1 MFLLANQAYLDGTYE
16 KAAAMYE
23 KIRQGG
29 HSNGHIFY
37 NLGNCYVRMN
47 KLGKAILNYHKALIL
62 VPRDGD
68 CKANLRYARG
78 RTMDRIE
85 DVGEASLLH
94 TLAFWYFG
102 LNFQE
107 LLICFLAL
115 HTLFWIA
122 ALLRLYGDREWVK
135 WVFALSLILS
145 IVMGAS
151 GILKYRDTRFNRLG
165 VILVEEANV
174 RSGYSQQDTVLF
186 LLHEGAEVQII
197 GEENGWHKI
206 QLPDGKKGWI
216 TQEYMGRASL
226 PL

>member
-1 MFLLANQAYLDGTYE
+1 
-16 KAAAMYE
+16 
-23 KIRQGG
+23 
-29 HSNGHIFY
+29 
-37 NLGNCYVRMN
+37 
-47 KLGKAILNYHKALIL
+47 
-62 VPRDGD
+62 
-68 CKANLRYARG
+68 
-78 RTMDRIE
+78 
-85 DVGEASLLH
+85 
-94 TLAFWYFG
+94 
-102 LNFQE
+102 
-107 LLICFLAL
+107 
-115 HTLFWIA
+115 
-122 ALLRLYGDREWVK
+122 
-135 WVFALSLILS
+135 
-145 IVMGAS
+145 VMGAS